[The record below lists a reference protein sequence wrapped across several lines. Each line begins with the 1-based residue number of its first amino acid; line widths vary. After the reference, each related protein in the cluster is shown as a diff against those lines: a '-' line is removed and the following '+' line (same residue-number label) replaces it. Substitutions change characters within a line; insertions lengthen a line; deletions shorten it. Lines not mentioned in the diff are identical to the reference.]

1 MPRVVLNFDKL
12 GHFNVRILGELL
24 KRQSALTPHQVHK
37 PPKRNVGLFM
47 VFSPQSRIT
56 LENRIDREQSSP
68 DLGVSFELRH
78 PETPFLCDLDLH
90 G

>member
-1 MPRVVLNFDKL
+1 
-12 GHFNVRILGELL
+12 
-24 KRQSALTPHQVHK
+24 
-37 PPKRNVGLFM
+37 M